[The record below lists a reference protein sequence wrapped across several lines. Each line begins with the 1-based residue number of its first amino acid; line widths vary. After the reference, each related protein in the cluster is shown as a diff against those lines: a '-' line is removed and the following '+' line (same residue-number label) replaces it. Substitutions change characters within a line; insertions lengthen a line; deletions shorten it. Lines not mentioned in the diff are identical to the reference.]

1 MSIAIFLRSF
11 LFSFSKNLKLSVL
24 TFWCIFLISC
34 ATSKNSLATTNVN
47 LSTKDTKIPD
57 KKLELHTISLEK
69 LDQQKFL
76 TQLLIAEVAVT
87 NQKFATAFNI
97 YWRLT
102 HQKKSAELAQ
112 RSLFIAQYFDEKA
125 MLNAAKV
132 WAKLAKNNAEAQK
145 IAAGLLLDRGFYM
158 KALPYLENLAKLTN
172 TSNYMLLV
180 NLLVS
185 KKPQL
190 LPKILPS
197 LQRSADLIS
206 PNADLFTSLA
216 FVHYYLEQKEKS
228 QKYLAKA
235 LKIDKNFLSAILL
248 EANILKREQNF
259 KKAETILIEAL
270 ERNPTKIRIY
280 LNLAKLQIEN
290 GKKDL
295 ALKTFA
301 QMIKYADKDAQT
313 SLSLAKYLYSAG
325 IYKESSIL
333 AHKLVETKKF
343 KDSANLLLAKIS
355 VKQEAIDKAF
365 NYLNQVV
372 TTNSGFFEATYLGA
386 ILANKHY
393 GIDKTQAWLY
403 AKKDYAAENLPEEL
417 IEFLLLGYKTLNDLK
432 ADLQIVKK
440 WLDEAINLA
449 SEIGLDDSELIY
461 ARSFY
466 WYNLKD
472 IASMEA
478 DLRTLVEINK
488 QNSRYL
494 NALAYVLVD
503 EDKNLAQSEKT
514 RRYKE
519 GLALA
524 KRAYA
529 LDKSL
534 AITDTLGWAF
544 YKNGDFKSAKTH
556 LEKAHQLAPKDDEIG
571 THLILVLWA
580 IGENK
585 AAKKLVKQML
595 NLNQTNDYLKKTL
608 EQKPYLKP

>member
-1 MSIAIFLRSF
+1 MSIAIFFRLF
-11 LFSFSKNLKLSVL
+11 LVTFSKNTILGILAFCLFLLTGCAIAKTEKTSVNKNLVRAPLKADKNLKL
-24 TFWCIFLISC
+24 TG
-34 ATSKNSLATTNVN
+34 
-47 LSTKDTKIPD
+47 
-57 KKLELHTISLEK
+57 ISLEK

-87 NQKFATAFNI
+87 KQKFATAFNI
-97 YWRLT
+97 YWRLA
-102 HQKKSAELAQ
+102 QQYKSAELAQ

-125 MLNAAKV
+125 MLNAAEV
-132 WAKLAKNNAEAQK
+132 WAKLASNNPEAQK
-145 IAAGLLLDRGFYM
+145 VAAGLLLDRGFYLQ
-158 KALPYLENLAKLTN
+158 ALPYLEKLAKLTN

-190 LPKILPS
+190 LPKLLPS
-197 LQRSADLIS
+197 LQRSEELIN

-216 FVHYYLEQKEKS
+216 FVYYYLEQKEKA
-228 QKYLAKA
+228 QKYLTKA

-248 EANILKREQNF
+248 KANILKREQNF
-259 KKAETILIEAL
+259 KKAENILIKAL
-270 ERNPTKIRIY
+270 ERNPTQIRIY

-301 QMIKYADKDAQT
+301 EMIKYADKDAQT
-313 SLSLAKYLYSAG
+313 SLSLANYLYSAG

-333 AHKLVETKKF
+333 AHKLLATKKY

-355 VKQEAIDKAF
+355 IKQQQIDQAF

-372 TTNSGFFEATYLGA
+372 TTNSGFFEASYLGA

-393 GIDKTQAWLY
+393 GADKTQAWLY
-403 AKKDYAAENLPEEL
+403 EKKNYAAENLPEDL
-417 IEFLLLGYKTLNDLK
+417 IEFLLLGYKALNDLK
-432 ADLQIVKK
+432 ADLHIIKK

-466 WYNLKD
+466 WYRLKD

-478 DLRTLVEINK
+478 DLRTLVEIDQ

-524 KRAYA
+524 KRAYS

-544 YKNGDFKSAKTH
+544 YKNGDFNKAKNY
-556 LEKAHQLAPKDDEIG
+556 LEKAHKLAPKDDEIG

-585 AAKKLVKQML
+585 AAKKLVQQIL
-595 NLNQTNDYLKKTL
+595 NLNQTNEYLKQTL